1 LTDIMDP
8 RKPILLV
15 ADDDPGIRQ
24 LVARI
29 GTDGGF
35 QTLLCAG
42 GAEALELVGRV
53 AVDLAIVDLRMPDV
67 NGLDVLRTIRERLA
81 SCEVVLMSGHATIDT
96 AMEAVK
102 LGARDYL
109 VKPLDLQRLD
119 ELLTGVREDHDRR
132 MQLLAADATT
142 AKQLEFCG
150 MIGRGPAMQE
160 LFGLIRRL
168 APHVRT
174 ALITGD
180 TGTGKELVARALHR
194 LGPRRNRR
202 FVTVNCSAIVESL
215 FETELFG
222 HVRGAFTGAT
232 EGKAGI
238 FEHADEGTLF
248 LDEVGELPSTVQA
261 KLLRA
266 LESGEV
272 QRVGSLQAR
281 TVDVHVLAATNRDL
295 QSEVDAGRF
304 RADLYYRLAVVDL
317 RVPLLRDRRE
327 DIPYLVAAF
336 VTEFSRA
343 HGNRLAG
350 VTAEAERRLVSAR
363 WDGNVRELRNTIER
377 ACMLAQ
383 GELISDRDLV
393 DGRAPEPAAAVR
405 RAAPVTSP
413 TIADPAPTAAPGDS
427 GLLALVERDHVRH
440 ILQQTCGNKK
450 AAAKILGISRRSLY
464 RLLEQ
469 HAALA

>member
-1 LTDIMDP
+1 MNARRP
-8 RKPILLV
+8 VLLV
-15 ADDDPGIRQ
+15 ADDDPRIRQ
-24 LVARI
+24 LAARI
-29 GTDGGF
+29 GTDAGF
-35 QTLLCAG
+35 EILLCAG
-42 GAEALELVGRV
+42 GAEALELFGRV
-53 AVDLAIVDLRMPDV
+53 AVDLALVDLRMPDV
-67 NGLDVLRTIRERLA
+67 GGLDVLRAMRERLA
-81 SCEVVLMSGHATIDT
+81 SCEVVLMSGYATIDT
-96 AMEAVK
+96 AVEAVK

-109 VKPLDLQRLD
+109 VKPLDLERLD
-119 ELLTGVREDHDRR
+119 GLLKSVREDHDRR
-132 MQLLAADATT
+132 MHVLAADATM
-142 AKQLEFCG
+142 AKELEFCG

-168 APHVRT
+168 APHVRS
-174 ALITGD
+174 ALITGA

-202 FVTVNCSAIVESL
+202 FVTVNCSAIVETL

-238 FEHADEGTLF
+238 FEFADSGTLF
-248 LDEVGELPSTVQA
+248 LDEVGELPLTVQA

-266 LESGEV
+266 LESGDV
-272 QRVGSLQAR
+272 QRVGSLATR

-295 QSEVDAGRF
+295 QADVDAGRF

-336 VTEFSRA
+336 VSEFSKA
-343 HGNRLAG
+343 LGKRLTG
-350 VTAEAERRLVSAR
+350 VTTEAERQLVSAN

-377 ACMLAQ
+377 SCMLAR
-383 GELISDRDLV
+383 GGLISERDLV
-393 DGRAPEPAAAVR
+393 DGRVPDLKVTVRSAPPTTGQTTVDPASM
-405 RAAPVTSP
+405 AAP
-413 TIADPAPTAAPGDS
+413 ADPR
-427 GLLALVERDHVRH
+427 LLSLVERDHVLH
-440 ILQQTCGNKK
+440 VLQQTGGNKK
-450 AAAKILGISRRSLY
+450 ATAKILGISRRSLY

-469 HAALA
+469 HRSMS

>member
-1 LTDIMDP
+1 MDR
-8 RKPILLV
+8 RKPILLI
-15 ADDDPGIRQ
+15 ADDDPRIRQ
-24 LVARI
+24 LTSRI
-29 GTDGGF
+29 GTDAGF
-35 QTLLCAG
+35 ETRVCAG
-42 GAEALELVGRV
+42 GAEAIEVVGRV

-67 NGLDVLRTIRERLA
+67 SGIDVLRAIRERLA
-81 SCEVVLMSGHATIDT
+81 SCEVVLMSGHASIDT
-96 AMEAVK
+96 AVEAVK

-119 ELLTGVREDHDRR
+119 ELLKSVREDHDRR
-132 MQLLAADATT
+132 LSVLAAEATM

-150 MIGRGPAMQE
+150 MVGRAPAMQE
-160 LFGLIRRL
+160 LFSLIRRL

-194 LGPRRNRR
+194 LGPRRHRR
-202 FVTVNCSAIVESL
+202 FVTVNCSAIVETL

-238 FEHADEGTLF
+238 FEFADGGTLF
-248 LDEVGELPSTVQA
+248 LDEVGELPPAVQS

-272 QRVGSLQAR
+272 QRVGSLEAR

-295 QSEVDAGRF
+295 HADVEAGRF
-304 RADLYYRLAVVDL
+304 RADLYYRLAVIEL
-317 RVPLLRDRRE
+317 KVPALRDRLE

-336 VTEFSRA
+336 VSEFSKA
-343 HGNRLAG
+343 LGKRLAG
-350 VTAEAERRLVSAR
+350 VTAEAERQLVSGR
-363 WDGNVRELRNTIER
+363 WDGNVRELKNTIER
-377 ACMLAQ
+377 SCILAR
-383 GELISDRDLV
+383 GSVVTECDLV
-393 DGRAPEPAAAVR
+393 DGASADRKARPSR
-405 RAAPVTSP
+405 RASTTGPATADAGPVAGP
-413 TIADPAPTAAPGDS
+413 ADPR
-427 GLLALVERDHVRH
+427 LLSLVERDHVLH
-440 ILQQTCGNKK
+440 VLQQTGGNKK
-450 AAAKILGISRRSLY
+450 AAAEILGISRRSLY

-469 HAALA
+469 HDAVN

>member
-1 LTDIMDP
+1 MNS
-8 RKPILLV
+8 RKPVLLV
-15 ADDDPGIRQ
+15 ADDDPRIGQ

-29 GTDGGF
+29 GTDAGYEI
-35 QTLLCAG
+35 QLCAG

-67 NGLDVLRTIRERLA
+67 SGLDVLRAIRERLA
-81 SCEVVLMSGHATIDT
+81 SCEVVLMSGYATIDT
-96 AMEAVK
+96 AVEAVK

-109 VKPLDLQRLD
+109 VKPLDLERLD
-119 ELLTGVREDHDRR
+119 ELLNSVREDHDRR
-132 MQLLAADATT
+132 MHLLAADATM
-142 AKQLEFCG
+142 AKELEFCG

-202 FVTVNCSAIVESL
+202 FVTVNCSAIVETL

-232 EGKAGI
+232 ESKAGM
-238 FEHADEGTLF
+238 FEFADGGTVF
-248 LDEVGELPSTVQA
+248 LDEVGELPPTVQA
-261 KLLRA
+261 KMLRA

-272 QRVGSLQAR
+272 QRVGSLDAR
-281 TVDVHVLAATNRDL
+281 TVDVHVLAATNRNL
-295 QSEVDAGRF
+295 QAEVDAGRF

-336 VTEFSRA
+336 VSEFSKA
-343 HGNRLAG
+343 QGKRLAG
-350 VTAEAERRLVSAR
+350 VTTEAERHLVSAH

-377 ACMLAQ
+377 SCMLAR
-383 GELISDRDLV
+383 GELISERDLV
-393 DGRAPEPAAAVR
+393 DGRVPDLKVTLR
-405 RAAPVTSP
+405 RAPSTTSP
-413 TIADPAPTAAPGDS
+413 TTADPASMAAPTDPR
-427 GLLALVERDHVRH
+427 LLSLVERDHVLH
-440 ILQQTCGNKK
+440 VLQQTGGNKK
-450 AAAKILGISRRSLY
+450 ATAKILGISRRSLY

-469 HAALA
+469 HSAMN